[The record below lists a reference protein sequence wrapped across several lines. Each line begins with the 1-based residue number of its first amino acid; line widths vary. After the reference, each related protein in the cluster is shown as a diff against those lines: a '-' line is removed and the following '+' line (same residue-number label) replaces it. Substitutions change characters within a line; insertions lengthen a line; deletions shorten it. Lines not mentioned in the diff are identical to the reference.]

1 LEQTELTSIPI
12 SIPRDEPLAYLLC
25 AVRLVLLAV
34 PLALLLPLHMIWQR
48 LKLPSPWA
56 MLYLRIV
63 SRVLGVRVKV
73 FGQRLRHDVFFVSN
87 HISWHDIPILG
98 GVTGTAFVS
107 QDGVRKWPVTGWLAA
122 QNRTIFV
129 NRTDKQN
136 VSGQIAEL
144 RAAIAE
150 NWSVTLFPEGTTSD
164 GTGLLPFKP
173 SLFATLAP
181 PPKPMLIQPV
191 LLDFGDVAAEIAWL
205 GEETGWES
213 AWRAFTRPGSYKVGV
228 HFLEPFDPHLLGDR
242 KEVCAEARSR
252 ILQAM
257 ARVQGR

>member
-1 LEQTELTSIPI
+1 LTSI
-12 SIPRDEPLAYLLC
+12 SIAIPKDEPQAYLIC

-34 PLALLLPLHMIWQR
+34 PLAVLLPLHMLWQR

-73 FGQRLRHDVFFVSN
+73 FGERLRHDVFFVSN

-129 NRTDKQN
+129 NRADKQN
-136 VSGQIAEL
+136 IAGQIAEL
-144 RAAIAE
+144 REAIAE

-164 GTGLLPFKP
+164 GSGLLPFKP

-191 LLDFGDVAAEIAWL
+191 LLDFGAVAGEIAWL

-228 HFLEPFDPHLLGDR
+228 HFLEPFDPHTLGDR

-252 ILQAM
+252 IQEAM
-257 ARVQGR
+257 TRIQGR